1 MTTVSIVFHTGQGHT
16 GAMAEAIAKGAA
28 SVEGVTVHLLQ
39 IKPDRIGADG
49 RWKDDEILSKLD
61 ASDAI
66 IFGCPTWM
74 GSVSSTFKAFMEA
87 TFNLWFEQRWKD
99 KIAGGFTN
107 SASQSGDKLS
117 TLFQLSIFAN
127 QLSMIWVGVG
137 DPPGNNQ
144 STRTIDDINRLGSWL
159 GVMSQSDGDRD
170 ATLAPPHSDRETGKR
185 YGRRIALI
193 AKRWLEGPGAY
204 QTEYIREGAIPA
216 DVKDWVAES

>member
-1 MTTVSIVFHTGQGHT
+1 MTTVSVVFHTGMGHT
-16 GAMAEAIAKGAA
+16 GALAEAIAKGAA
-28 SVEGVTVHLLQ
+28 SLEGVTVHLLQ
-39 IKPDRIGADG
+39 IKPEQIGANG
-49 RWKDDEILSKLD
+49 RWQEDTILAQLD

-66 IFGCPTWM
+66 VFGCPTWM
-74 GSVSSTFKAFMEA
+74 GSVSSVFKAFMEA

-117 TLFQLSIFAN
+117 SLFQLSIFAN

-144 STRTIDDINRLGSWL
+144 STRSINDINRLGSWL
-159 GVMSQSDGDRD
+159 GVMSQSNGDQD
-170 ATLAPPHSDRETGKR
+170 ATLAPPQNDRITGER
-185 YGRRIALI
+185 YGRRVALI
-193 AKRWLEGPGAY
+193 AKRWVEGPDAY
-204 QTEYIREGAIPA
+204 QTEYIREGVVPT

>member
-16 GAMAEAIAKGAA
+16 GALAAAIAKGAA
-28 SVEGVTVHLLQ
+28 NVEGVTVHLLQ
-39 IKPDRIGADG
+39 ITPEQIGAGG
-49 RWKDDEILSKLD
+49 RWQNDEIMAKLD
-61 ASDAI
+61 ASTAI

-74 GSVSSTFKAFMEA
+74 GSVSSIFKAFMEA
-87 TFNLWFEQRWKD
+87 TFSLWFEQRWKD

-117 TLFQLSIFAN
+117 SLFQLSIFAN

-144 STRTIDDINRLGSWL
+144 STRNIDDVNRLGSWL
-159 GVMSQSDGDRD
+159 GVMSQSNGDQD
-170 ATLAPPHSDRETGKR
+170 ATLAPPPSDRITGER

-193 AKRWLEGPGAY
+193 AKRWMIGSEAY
-204 QTEYIREGAIPA
+204 QTDYIREGSVPA